1 MSSITICLASY
12 AVLVS
17 FLKTLRRGTVSA
29 ETALPDQGNWQ
40 ETYLETQP
48 RRVSAKTDTYDLS
61 CGNSV
66 TMEGNTMA
74 GLCDDPET
82 PLPAEDDPE
91 RKAYEVLAKA
101 TGGLAMEDLANAAI
115 AQAYATLAL
124 VRQIKDLRREVHRLG
139 SVPMMKDKA

>member
-1 MSSITICLASY
+1 
-12 AVLVS
+12 
-17 FLKTLRRGTVSA
+17 
-29 ETALPDQGNWQ
+29 
-40 ETYLETQP
+40 
-48 RRVSAKTDTYDLS
+48 
-61 CGNSV
+61 
-66 TMEGNTMA
+66 MA

-101 TGGLAMEDLANAAI
+101 TGGLASPAI

-124 VRQIKDLRREVHRLG
+124 VRQIKELRREVHRLG